1 VVRLYLKN
9 KAKKGCGC
17 GSSGRDEQ
25 GSKFNSQYYKKK
37 KKFMGGGARRSSRP
51 AQVKASKGVSQ
62 KQARHG
68 GTLLKSQLPGGQRS
82 HI

>member
-37 KKFMGGGARRSSRP
+37 KNLWE
-51 AQVKASKGVSQ
+51 VELEGVQ
-62 KQARHG
+62 G
-68 GTLLKSQLPGGQRS
+68 QLR
-82 HI
+82 